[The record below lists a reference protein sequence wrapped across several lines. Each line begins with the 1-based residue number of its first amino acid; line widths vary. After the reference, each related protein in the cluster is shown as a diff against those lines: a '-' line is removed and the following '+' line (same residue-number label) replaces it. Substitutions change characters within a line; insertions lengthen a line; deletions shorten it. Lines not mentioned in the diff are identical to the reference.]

1 MGGPGIRAAAK
12 DEAALDAAG
21 ELPPLVMRF
30 GAFGDM
36 VLLTVLLRQLHAR
49 FGKPVDVISSGPWT
63 KPLLEGQPSVGRLF
77 VIRSRRTPYWMSLD
91 QRRLVAWLRRR
102 GAGPTW
108 FCDIHLGKDL
118 LHRGRIPDEYICDSR
133 SFKWLPEEGFADR
146 YIRLANESP
155 AAFAGRL
162 PAPHPPV
169 SRAAQIVLTAAA
181 RAEADEWLAR
191 RDLTGRPFIVI
202 HPGSRHIA
210 RRGLRSR
217 AGSDKYW
224 PEARWGQVLKTVRD
238 LRPDHAVLL
247 SGTPKERKFNADIM
261 ASSAVTDVHNVAD
274 DLPIR
279 TLLPLLERAHS
290 MISVDTGPAHAAA
303 ALGCPTVSLFGT
315 ANAALF
321 RPGGATTA
329 AVALTGTV
337 NGVQNILGITAE
349 AVIAAWFD
357 LIRSAEMPAAHSVKS
372 LTCD

>member
-1 MGGPGIRAAAK
+1 MDGRGLGAAAMG
-12 DEAALDAAG
+12 ERALQAAAQ
-21 ELPPLVMRF
+21 LPPLVMRF

-77 VIRSRRTPYWMSLD
+77 VVRSRRTPYWMSLD
-91 QRRLVAWLRRR
+91 QRRLVAWLRKR

-108 FCDIHLGKDL
+108 FCDMHLGKDL

-133 SFKWLPEEGFADR
+133 SFEWVPGEGFADR

-162 PAPHPPV
+162 PAPHAAV
-169 SRAAQIVLTAAA
+169 SRAAQIVLTASA

-191 RDLTGRPFIVI
+191 RNLTGRSFIVV
-202 HPGSRHIA
+202 HPGSRHMA

-224 PEARWGQVLKTVRD
+224 PEARWGLVIKTVRD
-238 LRPDHAVLL
+238 LRPDHVILL

-261 ASSAVTDVHNVAD
+261 AAAAVRDVHNVAD

-303 ALGCPTVSLFGT
+303 ALGCPTVALFGT
-315 ANAALF
+315 APATLF
-321 RPGGATTA
+321 RPGGETTRA
-329 AVALTGTV
+329 IALTGAV

-349 AVIAAWFD
+349 SVIAAWFD
-357 LIRSAEMPAAHSVKS
+357 LIRSAEVPAPYSVKS

>member
-1 MGGPGIRAAAK
+1 MDARRIGAAAM
-12 DEAALDAAG
+12 DAAALDAAAQV
-21 ELPPLVMRF
+21 PPLVMRF

-49 FGKPVDVISSGPWT
+49 FGKPVDLISSGPWT

-77 VIRSRRTPYWMSLD
+77 LIRSRRTPYWMSLD
-91 QRRLVAWLRRR
+91 QRRLVAWLRKR

-108 FCDIHLGKDL
+108 FCDIHLGKEL

-162 PAPHPPV
+162 PAPHSPV

-191 RDLTGRPFIVI
+191 RGLTGRPFIVV

-224 PEARWGQVLKTVRD
+224 PEARWGQVIKTVRD
-238 LRPDHAVLL
+238 LRPAHAVLL

-261 ASSAVTDVHNVAD
+261 ALSAVTDVHNVAD

-315 ANAALF
+315 ANATLF
-321 RPGGATTA
+321 RPGGATTQ

-349 AVIAAWFD
+349 SVIAAWFD
-357 LIRSAEMPAAHSVKS
+357 LIRSAEVPAAHSVKS
-372 LTCD
+372 LICD